1 MAGQTQEIVG
11 RYIISGRSLDKAADK
26 RQYENYKDVL
36 GAKNMPKSF
45 DKWQNLK
52 YNEDKSGYEELK
64 GFYRYK
70 GANPK
75 ASRNDYLCAAELHRL
90 FPQGTF
96 HVPAKNIDVSTLKFD
111 DTHINKEREHK
122 VTEAAA
128 KEYIQNAKVSRTVW
142 QGQFERYYSINGA
155 AYVNNENNI
164 IRTSFAKEE
173 FKGDAKEIME
183 VLKKYGI

>member
-1 MAGQTQEIVG
+1 MIKNGFRTGKKGYRKDLSVMKYNRTDEENINNVVTG
-11 RYIISGRSLDKAADK
+11 MRWRDIKDIFKRNADNETK
-26 RQYENYKDVL
+26 RIHFGSNYYQCRINSNGICI
-36 GAKNMPKSF
+36 GAK
-45 DKWQNLK
+45 DIC
-52 YNEDKSGYEELK
+52 
-64 GFYRYK
+64 
-70 GANPK
+70 NPEML
-75 ASRNDYLCAAELHRL
+75 DL
-90 FPQGTF
+90 
-96 HVPAKNIDVSTLKFD
+96 
-111 DTHINKEREHK
+111 
-122 VTEAAA
+122 TEV